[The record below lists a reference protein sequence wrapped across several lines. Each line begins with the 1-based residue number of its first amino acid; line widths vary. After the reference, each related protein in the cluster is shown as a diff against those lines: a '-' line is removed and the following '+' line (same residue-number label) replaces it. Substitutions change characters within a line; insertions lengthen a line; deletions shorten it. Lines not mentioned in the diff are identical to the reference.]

1 MRTNFGPSSES
12 SSPQPQR
19 LPVNPRRRK
28 VAPEERKRVVRA
40 CNACNVRRVKC
51 TGEQPCQ
58 RCHKASRQCEYPQ
71 QEKQKHSL
79 KDELER
85 LQQRCAALE
94 AGFQAAAP
102 DEATDFIAQ
111 LDQRRAVSH
120 SNAPTFNSMSEELDE
135 ADSNHGRLLVDSY
148 GVGRFFGETSGATFL
163 DHLKQFMLTLVPL
176 TFHPDSAD
184 GSSFVA
190 SVGSYQT
197 YDSRPFPNPNV
208 DPLWLPAQPDMASML
223 GELRA
228 YIQDGNGEFVSGGI
242 YWWGDLSNSPAPVTS
257 SVSLSTMTSAE
268 DSFRYLA
275 FYHVS
280 FALATSLG
288 QSDLRRSDQHAG
300 EAYFNRARKLLG
312 NPLDIVR
319 FTLSD
324 VSVLALMGFY
334 LIELNRRDAAYVHV
348 RPVKVSLAIH
358 IAIMHGAFTACH
370 DEASKRTFW
379 TLYIMDRWLSV
390 LMGRPPTIPDEAMR
404 LPLPCDDGAMPPCA
418 GLRAH
423 IELSRISGYIV
434 CETFKIAPR
443 NYTPGYSALKVDK
456 AVKMLVDWKSHLP
469 QVLAADE
476 SADPAVLSLHLA
488 ANQLM
493 VLTTRPI
500 LLAAVKQAV
509 AERYMNGQWSLQQHA
524 HITHI
529 QACLEAAHGN
539 LVLAERLRC
548 KRKLLQAG
556 LHFVFNAAVILFL
569 EQILS
574 ASRSHPTPPSPD
586 IATHGT
592 KLEFAIRTFAD
603 ESKTGTNYPRDCFKI
618 LQDLKALVHRYLSHS
633 QVNLLHGSNAS
644 LGANAG
650 APGPQPAAQPGAEG
664 QSKANSTE
672 ASPLYQEMRIWIQSD
687 GLQLQNS
694 LLI

>member
-1 MRTNFGPSSES
+1 MRSNFGPSSES

-58 RCHKASRQCEYPQ
+58 RCHKASRQCEYPP
-71 QEKQKHSL
+71 QETQKHSL

-102 DEATDFIAQ
+102 DEAAGFIAQ
-111 LDQRRAVSH
+111 LDQRRPASH
-120 SNAPTFNSMSEELDE
+120 STAPTFHSISEELDQ
-135 ADSNHGRLLVDSY
+135 ADTNHGRLLVDSY
-148 GVGRFFGETSGATFL
+148 GVRRFFGETSGATFL

-228 YIQDGNGEFVSGGI
+228 YIQHGNGEFASGGI
-242 YWWGDLSNSPAPVTS
+242 YWWGDLSNSPAPTTS
-257 SVSLSTMTSAE
+257 SVSLSTVTSAE

-275 FYHVS
+275 FYHVA
-280 FALATSLG
+280 FALATCLG
-288 QSDLRRSDQHAG
+288 QSDFRRSDQHAG

-348 RPVKVSLAIH
+348 SLGIH
-358 IAIMHGAFTACH
+358 IAIMHGAFTACD

-379 TLYIMDRWLSV
+379 TLYILDRWLSV
-390 LMGRPPTIPDEAMR
+390 LMGRPPTISDEAMR
-404 LPLPCDDGAMPPCA
+404 LPLPCDDAAMPSCA

-443 NYTPGYSALKVDK
+443 YYTPGHSTLNVDK
-456 AVKMLVDWKSHLP
+456 ALKMLADWKSQLP
-469 QVLAADE
+469 HVLAADE

-488 ANQLM
+488 ANQLI

-529 QACLEAAHGN
+529 QACLEAAHRN
-539 LVLAERLRC
+539 LVLAQRLRS

-569 EQILS
+569 EQIMS
-574 ASRSHPTPPSPD
+574 SFRSHKTPPSPN
-586 IATHGT
+586 AAAHGP

-618 LQDLKALVHRYLSHS
+618 LQDLEALVHRYLSHGHGNF
-633 QVNLLHGSNAS
+633 VHGSNAS

-650 APGPQPAAQPGAEG
+650 APGSHAIAQPGPETQNNPNG
-664 QSKANSTE
+664 PESSN
-672 ASPLYQEMRIWIQSD
+672 LYQEMRIWIQSD

>member
-1 MRTNFGPSSES
+1 MRSNFGPSSES

-58 RCHKASRQCEYPQ
+58 RCHKASRQCEYPP
-71 QEKQKHSL
+71 QETQKHSL

-102 DEATDFIAQ
+102 DEAAGFIAQ
-111 LDQRRAVSH
+111 LDQRRPASH
-120 SNAPTFNSMSEELDE
+120 STAPTFHSISEELDQ
-135 ADSNHGRLLVDSY
+135 ADTNHGRLLVDSY
-148 GVGRFFGETSGATFL
+148 GVRRFFGETSGATFL

-228 YIQDGNGEFVSGGI
+228 YIQHGNGEFASGGI
-242 YWWGDLSNSPAPVTS
+242 YCRPWWGDLSNSPAPTTS
-257 SVSLSTMTSAE
+257 SVSLSTVTSAE

-275 FYHVS
+275 FYHVA
-280 FALATSLG
+280 FALATCLG
-288 QSDLRRSDQHAG
+288 QSDFRRSDQHAG

-348 RPVKVSLAIH
+348 SNLDAVIQARH
-358 IAIMHGAFTACH
+358 FT
-370 DEASKRTFW
+370 DLENMS
-379 TLYIMDRWLSV
+379 S
-390 LMGRPPTIPDEAMR
+390 
-404 LPLPCDDGAMPPCA
+404 AMPSCA

-443 NYTPGYSALKVDK
+443 YYTPGHSTLNVDK
-456 AVKMLVDWKSHLP
+456 ALKMLADWKSQLP
-469 QVLAADE
+469 HVLAADE

-488 ANQLM
+488 ANQLI

-529 QACLEAAHGN
+529 QACLEAAHRN
-539 LVLAERLRC
+539 LVLAQRLRS

-569 EQILS
+569 EQIMS
-574 ASRSHPTPPSPD
+574 SFRSHKTPPSPN
-586 IATHGT
+586 AAAHGP

-618 LQDLKALVHRYLSHS
+618 LQDLEALVHRYLSHGHGNF
-633 QVNLLHGSNAS
+633 VHGSNAS

-650 APGPQPAAQPGAEG
+650 APGSHVMAQPGPETQNNPNG
-664 QSKANSTE
+664 PESSN
-672 ASPLYQEMRIWIQSD
+672 LYQEMRIWIQSD